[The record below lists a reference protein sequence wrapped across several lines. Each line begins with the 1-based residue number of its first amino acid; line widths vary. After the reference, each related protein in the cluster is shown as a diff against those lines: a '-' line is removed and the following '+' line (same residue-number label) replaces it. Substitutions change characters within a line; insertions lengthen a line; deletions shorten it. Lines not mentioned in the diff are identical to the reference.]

1 MAKKKVEVEVPAT
14 VSKSKPK
21 GRNVKPIRL
30 DVSPSDY
37 GRALSCAEARGLT
50 LASYARMAL
59 LDFLKRDE
67 KESA

>member
-1 MAKKKVEVEVPAT
+1 MVKKKVEAKVPAT
-14 VSKSKPK
+14 ASKPK

-37 GRALSCAEARGLT
+37 DRAQACAESRGLT

-59 LDFLKRDE
+59 LDLLKRDE
-67 KESA
+67 KESAQ